1 MKKYFNYILI
11 LGIIGVIS
19 CDKENKTA
27 IEKEVKVIKTI
38 DANGVSK
45 TDSVILEKTNLEGKI
60 SKTENKIE
68 KKEYVYRAFDG
79 TEASVTFT
87 TGTKEGSNF
96 ILIERNKLKIE
107 LPQIESYIYEKD
119 GIKAVSKGDL
129 LTITQNGQVFVLSRK
144 K

>member
-19 CDKENKTA
+19 CDKESKTA

-45 TDSVILEKTNLEGKI
+45 TDSVISEKTNSEGKMT
-60 SKTENKIE
+60 KTENKIE
-68 KKEYVYRAFDG
+68 KKEYIYRAFDG
-79 TEASVTFT
+79 TEAKVTFT
-87 TGTKEGSNF
+87 TGTKEGNF

-107 LPQIESYIYEKD
+107 LPQIESDIYEKD

-129 LTITQNGQVFVLSRK
+129 LTITQNGQIFELSRK

>member
-19 CDKENKTA
+19 CDKENKTT

-60 SKTENKIE
+60 SKTENKIQ
-68 KKEYVYRAFDG
+68 KQEYVYRAFDG
-79 TEASVTFT
+79 TEAKVTFT
-87 TGTKEGSNF
+87 KGTKEGNF

-107 LPQIESYIYEKD
+107 LPEIESDIYEKD
-119 GIKAVSKGDL
+119 GIKAISKGDL
-129 LTITQNGQVFVLSRK
+129 LTITQNGQIFELSRK

>member
-38 DANGVSK
+38 DVNGVSK
-45 TDSVILEKTNLEGKI
+45 TDSIILENTNLEGKI
-60 SKTENKIE
+60 TKTENKIE
-68 KKEYVYRAFDG
+68 KKEYINRAFDG
-79 TEASVTFT
+79 TEAKVTFT
-87 TGTKEGSNF
+87 KGIKEGNF

-107 LPQIESYIYEKD
+107 LPEIESDIYEKD
-119 GIKAVSKGDL
+119 GIKAISKGDL
-129 LTITQNGQVFVLSRK
+129 LTITQNGQIFELNRK

>member
-1 MKKYFNYILI
+1 MKRSFNYILI
-11 LGIIGVIS
+11 LGFMGIIS
-19 CDKENKTA
+19 CDKESKTA

-45 TDSVILEKTNLEGKI
+45 TDSVILEKTNLESKI
-60 SKTENKIE
+60 TKTENKIQ
-68 KKEYVYRAFDG
+68 KQEYVYRAFDG
-79 TEASVTFT
+79 TEAKVTFT
-87 TGTKEGSNF
+87 KGTKEGNF

-107 LPQIESYIYEKD
+107 LPEIESDIYEKD

-129 LTITQNGQVFVLSRK
+129 LTITQNGQIFELNRK

>member
-27 IEKEVKVIKTI
+27 IEKEVKIIKTI
-38 DANGVSK
+38 DANRVSK
-45 TDSVILEKTNLEGKI
+45 TDSIILENTNLEGKI
-60 SKTENKIE
+60 TKTENKIK

-87 TGTKEGSNF
+87 TGTKEGGNF
-96 ILIERNKLKIE
+96 ILVERNKLKIE
-107 LPQIESYIYEKD
+107 LPHIESDIYEKD

-129 LTITQNGQVFVLSRK
+129 LTITQNGQIFELNRK

>member
-19 CDKENKTA
+19 CDKENKTS
-27 IEKEVKVIKTI
+27 IEKEVKVVKTI

-45 TDSVILEKTNLEGKI
+45 TDSVILEKTNLERKI
-60 SKTENKIE
+60 TKTENKIQ
-68 KKEYVYRAFDG
+68 KQEYVYRAFDG
-79 TEASVTFT
+79 TEAKVTFT
-87 TGTKEGSNF
+87 KGTKEGNF

-107 LPQIESYIYEKD
+107 LPQIESDIYEKD

-129 LTITQNGQVFVLSRK
+129 LTITQNGQVFELNRK

>member
-27 IEKEVKVIKTI
+27 IEKEVKVVKTI

-45 TDSVILEKTNLEGKI
+45 TDSVISEKTNLESKMT
-60 SKTENKIE
+60 KTENKIE
-68 KKEYVYRAFDG
+68 KKEYIYRAFDG
-79 TEASVTFT
+79 TEANVTFT
-87 TGTKEGSNF
+87 TRTKEGNF

-107 LPQIESYIYEKD
+107 LPQIESDIYEKD
-119 GIKAVSKGDL
+119 GIKAISKGDL
-129 LTITQNGQVFVLSRK
+129 LTITQNGQIFELSRK

>member
-19 CDKENKTA
+19 CDKESKTA

-45 TDSVILEKTNLEGKI
+45 TDSVISEKTNSEGKMT
-60 SKTENKIE
+60 KTENKIE
-68 KKEYVYRAFDG
+68 KKEYIYRAFDG
-79 TEASVTFT
+79 TEAKVTFT
-87 TGTKEGSNF
+87 TGTKEGNF

-107 LPQIESYIYEKD
+107 LPQIESDIYEKD

-129 LTITQNGQVFVLSRK
+129 LTITQNGQIFELNRK

>member
-1 MKKYFNYILI
+1 MKKSFNYILI
-11 LGIIGVIS
+11 LGFIGVIS
-19 CDKENKTA
+19 CDNKNKTA
-27 IEKEVKVIKTI
+27 IEKEVKIIKTI
-38 DANGVSK
+38 DADGVSK

-79 TEASVTFT
+79 TEANVTFT
-87 TGTKEGSNF
+87 TGNKEGNF
-96 ILIERNKLKIE
+96 ILVERNKLKIE
-107 LPQIESYIYEKD
+107 LPEIESDIYEKD

-129 LTITQNGQVFVLSRK
+129 LTITQNGQIFELSRK

>member
-27 IEKEVKVIKTI
+27 IEKEVKIIKTI
-38 DANGVSK
+38 DANRVSK
-45 TDSVILEKTNLEGKI
+45 TDSIILENTNLEGKI
-60 SKTENKIE
+60 TKTENKIE

-79 TEASVTFT
+79 TEAKVTFT
-87 TGTKEGSNF
+87 TGTKEGNF

-107 LPQIESYIYEKD
+107 LPEIESDIYEKD

-129 LTITQNGQVFVLSRK
+129 LTITQNGQIFELNRK

>member
-1 MKKYFNYILI
+1 MKKSFNYILI
-11 LGIIGVIS
+11 LGFIGVIS
-19 CDKENKTA
+19 CDNKNKTA

-60 SKTENKIE
+60 TKTENKIQ
-68 KKEYVYRAFDG
+68 KQEYVYRAFDG
-79 TEASVTFT
+79 TEAKVTFT
-87 TGTKEGSNF
+87 KGTKEGNF

-107 LPQIESYIYEKD
+107 LPEIESDIYEKD

-129 LTITQNGQVFVLSRK
+129 LTITQNGQVFELNRK

>member
-1 MKKYFNYILI
+1 MKKSFNYILI
-11 LGIIGVIS
+11 LGLIGIIS
-19 CDKENKTA
+19 CDKENKIP
-27 IEKEVKVIKTI
+27 IEKEVKVVKTI

-45 TDSVILEKTNLEGKI
+45 TDSVILEKTNLESKI
-60 SKTENKIE
+60 TKTENKIQ
-68 KKEYVYRAFDG
+68 KQEYVYRAFDG

-87 TGTKEGSNF
+87 TGIKEGNF

-107 LPQIESYIYEKD
+107 LPEIESDIYEKD

-129 LTITQNGQVFVLSRK
+129 LTITQNGQIFELSRK

>member
-1 MKKYFNYILI
+1 MKKSFNYILI
-11 LGIIGVIS
+11 LGFIVVIS

-45 TDSVILEKTNLEGKI
+45 TDSVILEKTNLESKI
-60 SKTENKIE
+60 TKTENKIQ
-68 KKEYVYRAFDG
+68 KQEYVYRAFDG
-79 TEASVTFT
+79 TEAKVTFT
-87 TGTKEGSNF
+87 KGTKEGNF

-107 LPQIESYIYEKD
+107 LPQIESDIYEKD
-119 GIKAVSKGDL
+119 GIKAISKGDL
-129 LTITQNGQVFVLSRK
+129 LTITQNGQIFELSRK

>member
-1 MKKYFNYILI
+1 MKKSFNYILI
-11 LGIIGVIS
+11 LGIIGIIS
-19 CDKENKTA
+19 CDKENKTS

-45 TDSVILEKTNLEGKI
+45 TDSVILEKTNLESKI
-60 SKTENKIE
+60 TKTENKIQ
-68 KKEYVYRAFDG
+68 KQEYVYRAFDG
-79 TEASVTFT
+79 TEAKVTFT
-87 TGTKEGSNF
+87 KGTKEGNF

-107 LPQIESYIYEKD
+107 LPHIESDIYEKD

-129 LTITQNGQVFVLSRK
+129 LTITQNGQIFELNRK

>member
-1 MKKYFNYILI
+1 MKKNFNYILI
-11 LGIIGVIS
+11 LGFIGVIS
-19 CDKENKTA
+19 CDNKNKTA

-38 DANGVSK
+38 DADGVSK

-87 TGTKEGSNF
+87 KGTKEGGNF
-96 ILIERNKLKIE
+96 ILVERNKLKIE
-107 LPQIESYIYEKD
+107 LPEIESDIYEKD
-119 GIKAVSKGDL
+119 GIKAISKGDL
-129 LTITQNGQVFVLSRK
+129 LTITQNGQIFELSRK

>member
-1 MKKYFNYILI
+1 MKKSFNYILI
-11 LGIIGVIS
+11 LAFISIIS

-27 IEKEVKVIKTI
+27 IEKEVKVVKTI

-87 TGTKEGSNF
+87 TGNKEGGNF

-107 LPQIESYIYEKD
+107 LPQIESDIYEKD

-129 LTITQNGQVFVLSRK
+129 LTITQNGQIFELSRK

>member
-1 MKKYFNYILI
+1 MKKSFNYILI
-11 LGIIGVIS
+11 LGFICVIS

-27 IEKEVKVIKTI
+27 IEKEVKVVKTI

-45 TDSVILEKTNLEGKI
+45 TDSVISEKTNSEGKMT
-60 SKTENKIE
+60 KTENKIE
-68 KKEYVYRAFDG
+68 KKEYIYRAFDG
-79 TEASVTFT
+79 TEANVTFT
-87 TGTKEGSNF
+87 TRTKEGNF

-107 LPQIESYIYEKD
+107 LPQIESDIYEKD

-129 LTITQNGQVFVLSRK
+129 LTITQNGQIFELNRK